1 MELLNVMDA
10 RRVDDP
16 TSSVDAMDPAPFQLT
31 ALVEAGASVEPNRSV
46 HGIVQ
51 ASCHADS
58 CEGFSTPKKDPI
70 SSTSVSNFCPSSNL
84 FNIHE
89 CQELAL

>member
-1 MELLNVMDA
+1 MELLNAMDA

-58 CEGFSTPKKDPI
+58 CEGFSEFILHT
-70 SSTSVSNFCPSSNL
+70 
-84 FNIHE
+84 
-89 CQELAL
+89 